1 MLALTT
7 EAYKFE
13 NLSEKLVDLNLKTRK
28 SLEGVVSTLKSRV
41 EFMESSNDAAR
52 SRQAHAELVR
62 ILNTQQI
69 GELNPE
75 QEQLLLAS
83 LDKVILDNLYTLRI

>member
-83 LDKVILDNLYTLRI
+83 LDKVFLYYSYKC

>member
-83 LDKVILDNLYTLRI
+83 LDKVILYNIYTLGI